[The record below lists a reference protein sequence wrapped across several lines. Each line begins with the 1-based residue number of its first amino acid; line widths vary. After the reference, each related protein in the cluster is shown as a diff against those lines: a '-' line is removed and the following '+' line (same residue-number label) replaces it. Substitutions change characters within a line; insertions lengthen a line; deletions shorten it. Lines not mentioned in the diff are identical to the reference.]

1 MYHSHLGKHL
11 LTISRYYL
19 SDLLEMVDI
28 TDSVVKSKINIGIAC
43 WGLICGTTL
52 ALTVPRFKRRPMY
65 LTCACSLL
73 CVYIAWTISMERF
86 MTTHAKAAAILTIF
100 FIFCYSPA
108 YNLGYNALTY
118 SKSYSS
124 QRG

>member
-1 MYHSHLGKHL
+1 MFANDV
-11 LTISRYYL
+11 RYYL

-28 TDSVVKSKINIGIAC
+28 TDGVVKSKINIGIAC
-43 WGLICGTTL
+43 WGLVCGTTL
-52 ALTVPRFKRRPMY
+52 ALTVPRFKRRTMY

-73 CVYIAWTISMERF
+73 CVYVAWTISMERF

-118 SKSYSS
+118 SKSSPFKMIDS
-124 QRG
+124 D